1 MLGLSMSNQTSSSH
15 RGGVGRPLLWLAI
28 LLSLLLLG
36 FVVAVT
42 SRANP
47 LYSDRETHGISKYK
61 FLQECKEL
69 TEDSENL
76 TVGAMG
82 QSIPLKTLVS
92 QGQPLG
98 PADHVHAEFKAD
110 SVELVEAVQPV
121 QAGGWTMTLPVTIGL
136 TRAGTAQTL
145 GDLPLVC
152 SYSKKEGKVVAQ
164 VQLPNQ

>member
-1 MLGLSMSNQTSSSH
+1 MSNQTSSSH
-15 RGGVGRPLLWLAI
+15 RGAAGRTLLWLAI

-61 FLQECKEL
+61 FLHECKEL
-69 TEDSENL
+69 AEDSENL
-76 TVGAMG
+76 TVAAMG
-82 QSIPLKTLVS
+82 QSIPLKTLIS

-98 PADHVHAEFKAD
+98 PQDHVHAELEAD

-121 QAGGWTMTLPVTIGL
+121 QAGGWTMTMPATIGV
-136 TRAGTAQTL
+136 TRGGTARTL
-145 GDLPLVC
+145 GELPLVC
-152 SYSKKEGKVVAQ
+152 SYSKSEGKVVAQ
-164 VQLPNQ
+164 VQLPSQ